1 MRVLIAV
8 MLILGLSALLLFV
21 AINSSEKVSINLFF
35 LAPVQEYPV
44 SLVALVSLVLGV
56 LFASIIGIVE
66 GTRLRLQNHQLRG
79 RIKRLESDLRELR
92 SVPMSKSE
100 EGEVVNEESTL

>member
-1 MRVLIAV
+1 MRVLIAI

-21 AINSSEKVSINLFF
+21 AINSSEKVAVNLFY

-66 GTRLRLQNHQLRG
+66 GTRLRLQNRQLRG
-79 RIKRLESDLRELR
+79 RIKRLESELR
-92 SVPMSKSE
+92 QLRSIPLGKTDE
-100 EGEVVNEESTL
+100 EGVVDEESTL